1 MSRTNRRHSV
11 VSVMGVAVLSLL
23 LVTPA
28 LAQSNTTVVVAGGT
42 FTMSTPEVGNFAGVT
57 IDGEAKQTNATL
69 AAFSVGDLRGTG
81 AGWRV
86 TAQATQFTNANVS
99 RKLPSGSL
107 QMSAPTVS
115 AQGTQSPVPIV
126 TSGPYTIDAGSP
138 AEIAGAAFQTGMG
151 TYDFGAT
158 TLTLSVPADVHAD
171 TYTSTVTLTVA
182 AGP

>member
-1 MSRTNRRHSV
+1 MNRRTRRHSV
-11 VSVMGVAVLSLL
+11 VSIVGVAVLSLL

-28 LAQSNTTVVVAGGT
+28 LAQSNTTVVVAAGT
-42 FTMSTPEVGNFAGVT
+42 FTMTTPEVGNFAGVT
-57 IDGEAKQTNATL
+57 IDGRAKQTDATL
-69 AAFSVGDLRGTG
+69 AMFSVGDLRGTG

-86 TAQATQFTNANVS
+86 TAQATQFANANAS
-99 RKLPSGSL
+99 RKLPTGSL

-115 AQGTQSPVPIV
+115 AQGTQSPLPIV

-138 AEIAGAAFQTGMG
+138 AKIAGAAFQTGMG
-151 TYDFGAT
+151 RYDFGAT
-158 TLTLSVPADVHAD
+158 TLTLSLSADTHAD